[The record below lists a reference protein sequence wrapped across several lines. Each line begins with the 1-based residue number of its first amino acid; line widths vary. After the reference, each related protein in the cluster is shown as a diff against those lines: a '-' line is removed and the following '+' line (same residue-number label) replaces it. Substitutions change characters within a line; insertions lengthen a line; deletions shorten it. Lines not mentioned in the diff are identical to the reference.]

1 MDNKD
6 SIANV
11 VSYTGI
17 GAVLMEWETAL
28 TIILLLSGIVL
39 NVMRIRSI
47 NKKKED

>member
-11 VSYTGI
+11 VSYAGV
-17 GAVLMEWETAL
+17 GAVLMEWETVL
-28 TIILLLSGIVL
+28 TIILLLTGIVL